1 MFKMD
6 DQLLVE
12 KMRQGNLDAFRVL
25 VERYQKYAY
34 QIAFRILR
42 SHPDAEDIS
51 QEAFVR
57 VYQSIKNFRRE
68 ARFSTYLYRT
78 VVNLS
83 LNILRRRERERIDEN
98 PTTGLERRNA
108 EVLADDTKIELID
121 VKDHLQRAI
130 QQLSQRQQAILILR
144 HYEGFST
151 REVSEIL
158 NCSEGTVKQ
167 QLHRAVLKLQKILH
181 YMKD

>member
-12 KMRQGNLDAFRVL
+12 KVRQGNLDAFRVL
-25 VERYQKYAY
+25 VERY
-34 QIAFRILR
+34 
-42 SHPDAEDIS
+42 H
-51 QEAFVR
+51 
-57 VYQSIKNFRRE
+57 
-68 ARFSTYLYRT
+68 T

-83 LNILRRRERERIDEN
+83 LNILRQRKRERIDKN
-98 PTTGLERRNA
+98 PTTGRERRNT

-121 VKDHLQRAI
+121 VRDHLQRAI
-130 QQLSQRQQAILILR
+130 QRLSQRQQAILILR